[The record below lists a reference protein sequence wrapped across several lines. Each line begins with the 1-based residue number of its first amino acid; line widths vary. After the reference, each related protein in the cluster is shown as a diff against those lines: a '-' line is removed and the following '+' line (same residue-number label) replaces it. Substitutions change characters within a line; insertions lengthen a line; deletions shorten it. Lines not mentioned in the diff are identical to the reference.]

1 MTEVILLQISIW
13 KTRSGRVEQVKQAG
27 HNEHSSK
34 NLYLVQQ
41 EEKED
46 SLFIDQLAVRKA
58 LVRPVY
64 VLSLPAV
71 ELVGQ
76 S

>member
-1 MTEVILLQISIW
+1 
-13 KTRSGRVEQVKQAG
+13 VKQAG